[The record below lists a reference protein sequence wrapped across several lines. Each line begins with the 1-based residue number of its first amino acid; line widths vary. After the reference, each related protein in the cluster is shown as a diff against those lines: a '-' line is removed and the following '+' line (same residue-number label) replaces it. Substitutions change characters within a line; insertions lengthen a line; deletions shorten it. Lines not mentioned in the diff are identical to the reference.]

1 MTSKTDLKWP
11 IPESVSEVE
20 HYMKQRV
27 GLGVSFD
34 LNLRK
39 LKIFKKEVHIYSVSG
54 LVDTIY
60 AIQLVKELVDLNN
73 IEKLSSKNIGEL
85 IENRL
90 VNQSVFNKLANIL

>member
-1 MTSKTDLKWP
+1 MTQKNDQQWP
-11 IPESVSEVE
+11 IPESVDEIE
-20 HYMKQRV
+20 HFMKQRV

-39 LKIFKKEVHIYSVSG
+39 LKILKKDVHIYSVSG

-73 IEKLSSKNIGEL
+73 HEKLSTNIGKL
-85 IENRL
+85 VENRL
-90 VNQSVFNKLANIL
+90 VNQSVQPVENLDE